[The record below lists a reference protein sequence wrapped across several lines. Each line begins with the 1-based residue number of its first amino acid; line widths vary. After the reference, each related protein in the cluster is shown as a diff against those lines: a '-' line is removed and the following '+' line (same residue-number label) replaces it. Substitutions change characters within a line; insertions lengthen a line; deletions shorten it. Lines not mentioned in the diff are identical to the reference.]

1 MPEARIVWRGFA
13 LNKRTVAMVQAA
25 EKQYRS
31 KFKIIQGSYNKGG
44 VEASAGTH
52 DGGGAVD
59 IDVAKLAPAQR
70 RAVVLALRQVGFA
83 AWLRTPAQ
91 GRWPYHVHAIA
102 CGDKDLSRGAPI
114 QVAEYRRR
122 RNGLANRGK
131 DDGPPG
137 CYGMTWE
144 LYLKAHSAPVPV
156 AVPDST
162 ISLGAMSYA
171 RTHDVMTGVWG
182 ADRAR
187 VVAWAAHPKV
197 GAITKAETVPPAGV
211 PWHLHFQRVIRKVQV
226 HFKLEDTGSFDAA
239 VATVMKHY
247 GYTIVA

>member
-1 MPEARIVWRGFA
+1 MPEARIVWRKTQ
-13 LNKRTVAMVQAA
+13 LNQRTVAMLIAA
-25 EKQYRS
+25 EKIYKSQ
-31 KFKIIQGSYNKGG
+31 FGFLQGSYNKGG

-59 IDVAKLAPAQR
+59 IDVVKKSPAQR

-102 CGDKDLSRGAPI
+102 IGDKDLSRGAAT
-114 QVAEYRRR
+114 QVLEYKRK

-137 CYGMTWE
+137 YYAMTWE
-144 LYLKAHSAPVPV
+144 IYLKAHPVPV
-156 AVPDST
+156 PPAVPDSS
-162 ISLGAMSYA
+162 ISLAAMAYA
-171 RTHDVMTGVWG
+171 RTHDVMTGAWG

-187 VVAWAAHPKV
+187 VIAWAAHPKV
-197 GAITKAETVPPAGV
+197 GAITKAETLPRAGV
-211 PWHLHFQRVIRKVQV
+211 SWHLHFQRVIRKVQMKFQLPV
-226 HFKLEDTGSFDAA
+226 TGIFNDGM
-239 VATVMKHY
+239 ATLMKRY
-247 GYTIVA
+247 GYTITA